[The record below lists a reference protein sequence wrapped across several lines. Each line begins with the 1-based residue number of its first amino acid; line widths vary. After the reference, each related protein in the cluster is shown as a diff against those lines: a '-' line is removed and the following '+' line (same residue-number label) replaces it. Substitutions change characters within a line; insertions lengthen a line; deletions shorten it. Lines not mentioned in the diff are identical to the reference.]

1 MASGRQVEYS
11 LKLNSNASS
20 VLMADAQAANKFDNS
35 MWQVQK
41 TLASFGLGL
50 GAHYLIDAA
59 KDWTQAAADYEQAML
74 RIKNVSGEGLGVINQ
89 NFINSQVDNFKLKL
103 QESADAYGNFL
114 FKIKNAHLSNDVSN
128 RLFEN
133 LNVVSKVAGIPQE
146 QMDATIRNLGIM
158 LGEGVLEARHLR
170 MLSYVHPQIVP
181 YLAEALGLKSG
192 QIDVFNSIL
201 HGEDNDETAQQKL
214 SLLISSGKLTKL
226 ALNSNVLI
234 EAFEKYREAIEGK
247 LPETLTLLQSQ
258 LNDLSNT
265 WLRFKNSFVLGDKPE
280 LLEFFNSLK
289 NSIHWLG
296 EHEEGIIRTAK
307 SILNIAEAYA
317 VWRLSLLAVS
327 ALNGGVLG
335 FFVNEQNRLN
345 EAFGVTNKVTTENIS
360 LNEKLVESESEVTY
374 ASSNLYDS
382 YVKQLEIREA
392 NAYSIAKEF
401 SELEKLEIS
410 LEQVSVQMDLF
421 PQQGNLFTDTQL
433 EMAASIKTTTDALAL
448 QNQQLEIQS
457 RLNLENSA
465 AMKAYSLSNS
475 ALLAEQQAALDAEGS
490 AADAEIAGS
499 IGYNAGKN
507 KSLSGLGAGIGLLSD
522 AVVPVMITWIA
533 NDVLNAMFPTDKNQW
548 GYKDRTQAFGI
559 NLSSADY
566 NDSYEDMIK
575 AGFIDV
581 NHPKFNGIAYADP
594 QWLDSAAYQNYLHP
608 REYSDTTGSQWNPY
622 TYMNG
627 DIGVTS
633 PGNVKKDVTPNI
645 KKLSGL
651 EDHKLL
657 GNSSNYFTVHIDTL
671 NGIQKVDI
679 KEASKNEIENIKA
692 EVGVQIAR
700 NLTEI
705 INDVQLIRN
714 GH

>member
-280 LLEFFNSLK
+280 LVELFNSVK
-289 NSIHWLG
+289 DAIKWLTD
-296 EHEEGIIRTAK
+296 HEEGLLKIGKAVFEIVKLYAEWRIALMALQAPFAIVSAFGGEYERLNSVLGLYNTNITSSTALTDAETVAITNKAAALEALAVAYENVGNANSWRTAGGLYDVNNTNSETGETDDITHTSDLYAK
-307 SILNIAEAYA
+307 RFGINNNNENINQNSSPENTVGDEIPIIGFNFVTWIVAATYA
-317 VWRLSLLAVS
+317 LDRFTVSMTDAADGRKKPTGWDVWFPMLQIELSNSPYWVAKREEI
-327 ALNGGVLG
+327 
-335 FFVNEQNRLN
+335 NEQNLKIKQPEGELKILQTDILQKLDKLLN
-345 EAFGVTNKVTTENIS
+345 VQDLGNTSNPFNIN
-360 LNEKLVESESEVTY
+360 LPET
-374 ASSNLYDS
+374 ASYNNYFP
-382 YVKQLEIREA
+382 YK
-392 NAYSIAKEF
+392 
-401 SELEKLEIS
+401 S
-410 LEQVSVQMDLF
+410 LEAKR
-421 PQQGNLFTDTQL
+421 
-433 EMAASIKTTTDALAL
+433 AAEDELKI
-448 QNQQLEIQS
+448 QNS
-457 RLNLENSA
+457 
-465 AMKAYSLSNS
+465 
-475 ALLAEQQAALDAEGS
+475 
-490 AADAEIAGS
+490 
-499 IGYNAGKN
+499 
-507 KSLSGLGAGIGLLSD
+507 
-522 AVVPVMITWIA
+522 
-533 NDVLNAMFPTDKNQW
+533 
-548 GYKDRTQAFGI
+548 
-559 NLSSADY
+559 
-566 NDSYEDMIK
+566 
-575 AGFIDV
+575 
-581 NHPKFNGIAYADP
+581 
-594 QWLDSAAYQNYLHP
+594 
-608 REYSDTTGSQWNPY
+608 
-622 TYMNG
+622 
-627 DIGVTS
+627 
-633 PGNVKKDVTPNI
+633 KKI
-645 KKLSGL
+645 SKL
-651 EDHKLL
+651 EDHKLR